1 VGIVLVMV
9 VSLSTAAFDSFQS
22 AMVSTASNDLFRN
35 KLNIWWVRGAV
46 VLIIFPVVVLAL
58 KAPSILQI
66 YLISDLVSA
75 STIPVLVLGLSDRFY
90 WWRGFEVVV
99 GGLGGILTV
108 FIFGTIYFGSALQG
122 AQLIL
127 LEQGLYGNDWSA
139 FGAFVAAPIGGLLW
153 GFGALAVRLTWQFC
167 DAKVKGHRFDV
178 SLNLHRRTL
187 LSFVLFRCQICSNV

>member
-35 KLNIWWVRGAV
+35 KLNIWWVRLAV

-99 GGLGGILTV
+99 GG
-108 FIFGTIYFGSALQG
+108 
-122 AQLIL
+122 
-127 LEQGLYGNDWSA
+127 
-139 FGAFVAAPIGGLLW
+139 
-153 GFGALAVRLTWQFC
+153 
-167 DAKVKGHRFDV
+167 V
-178 SLNLHRRTL
+178 SLNFSELYLLFWCVLRGLSKAQHPRNIILRTFIASGNQSTPENL
-187 LSFVLFRCQICSNV
+187 

>member
-1 VGIVLVMV
+1 MLAFALSFSCIREPPVL
-9 VSLSTAAFDSFQS
+9 SRCL
-22 AMVSTASNDLFRN
+22 
-35 KLNIWWVRGAV
+35 
-46 VLIIFPVVVLAL
+46 VVVLAL

-108 FIFGTIYFGSALQG
+108 FIFGTIYFGSALEG

-127 LEQGLYGNDWSA
+127 LEQGLYGM
-139 FGAFVAAPIGGLLW
+139 G
-153 GFGALAVRLTWQFC
+153 C
-167 DAKVKGHRFDV
+167 
-178 SLNLHRRTL
+178 
-187 LSFVLFRCQICSNV
+187 

>member
-1 VGIVLVMV
+1 
-9 VSLSTAAFDSFQS
+9 
-22 AMVSTASNDLFRN
+22 MVSTASNDLFRN

-75 STIPVLVLGLSDRFY
+75 STIPVLVLGLNDRFY

-108 FIFGTIYFGSALQG
+108 FIFGTIYFGSALEG
-122 AQLIL
+122 AKLIL
-127 LEQGLYGNDWSA
+127 LEQGLYG
-139 FGAFVAAPIGGLLW
+139 
-153 GFGALAVRLTWQFC
+153 
-167 DAKVKGHRFDV
+167 
-178 SLNLHRRTL
+178 
-187 LSFVLFRCQICSNV
+187 

>member
-1 VGIVLVMV
+1 MV

-35 KLNIWWVRGAV
+35 KLKIWWVRVAV

-99 GGLGGILTV
+99 GG
-108 FIFGTIYFGSALQG
+108 
-122 AQLIL
+122 
-127 LEQGLYGNDWSA
+127 
-139 FGAFVAAPIGGLLW
+139 
-153 GFGALAVRLTWQFC
+153 
-167 DAKVKGHRFDV
+167 V
-178 SLNLHRRTL
+178 SL
-187 LSFVLFRCQICSNV
+187 SFSELYFLF